1 MNIEEIK
8 ELLPHRKPM
17 LLVDEVTL
25 DGEVATGYYKVTGDE
40 YFVQGHFPGNPV
52 VPGVILC
59 EIMAQTCC
67 ILFADAVRGNTPF
80 FTGIDKV
87 KFKNQVKPGDTV
99 CITAKMTRN
108 KGIFYFTSC
117 EAHVDGKLCAKGDL
131 SFAIVEGR

>member
-8 ELLPHRKPM
+8 EILPHRKPM
-17 LLVDEVTL
+17 LLVDEIL
-25 DGEVATGYYKVTGDE
+25 IEGDVATGKYHVTGDE

-59 EIMAQTCC
+59 EIMAQTCSA
-67 ILFADAVRGNTPF
+67 LFAEKVRGNTPF

-87 KFKNQVKPGDTV
+87 RFKNQVKPGDTV
-99 CITAKMTRN
+99 IITGRVTKS
-108 KGIFYFTSC
+108 KGAFYFTSC
-117 EAHVDGKLCAKGDL
+117 EAHVEGKLCAKGDL